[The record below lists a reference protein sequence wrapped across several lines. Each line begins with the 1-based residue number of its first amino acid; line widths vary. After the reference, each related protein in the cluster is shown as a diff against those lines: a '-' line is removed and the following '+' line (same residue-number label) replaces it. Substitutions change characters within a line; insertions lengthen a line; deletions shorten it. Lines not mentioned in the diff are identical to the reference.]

1 MPHNK
6 NMRTALLAI
15 FVLCFSPTLQADVAK
30 TKLSVKVLT
39 PSGKPLDRA
48 SVIIRFVS
56 GRDKMKLYS
65 KIRTQWET
73 KTNQE
78 GLVQIPQIPQGK
90 IQIQVIASGYQTFG
104 HIFDVEEEEKT
115 LEIKMNAP
123 QAQYSAH

>member
-1 MPHNK
+1 
-6 NMRTALLAI
+6 MRTALFALI
-15 FVLCFSPTLQADVAK
+15 LLCFQPSLQADVAK

-56 GRDKMKLYS
+56 GRDKLKLYS

-104 HIFDVEEEEKT
+104 HIFEVEEEEKT
-115 LEIKMNAP
+115 LEIKMNVP
-123 QAQYSAH
+123 QAQYSAHD

>member
-1 MPHNK
+1 
-6 NMRTALLAI
+6 MRTALLALTL
-15 FVLCFSPTLQADVAK
+15 LCFQPSLQADVAK

-56 GRDKMKLYS
+56 GRDKLKLYS

-104 HIFDVEEEEKT
+104 HIFEVEEEEKT
-115 LEIKMNAP
+115 LEIKMNVP

>member
-1 MPHNK
+1 
-6 NMRTALLAI
+6 MRTALLVLLLSSSLLEA
-15 FVLCFSPTLQADVAK
+15 FVDQ

-39 PSGKPLDRA
+39 PYGKPLDRA

-56 GRDKMKLYS
+56 GRDKLKAYT
-65 KIRTQWET
+65 KVRTQWET

-78 GLVQIPQIPQGK
+78 GLVQIPSIPQGK

-104 HIFDVEEEEKT
+104 KIFEIEEAEKT

>member
-1 MPHNK
+1 MLL
-6 NMRTALLAI
+6 TLAL
-15 FVLCFSPTLQADVAK
+15 FCSGTVLHADVAK
-30 TKLSVKVLT
+30 TKLSIHVVT
-39 PSGKPLDRA
+39 PGGKPLDRA

-56 GRDKMKLYS
+56 GREKMKLYS

-78 GLVQIPQIPQGK
+78 GMVQIPTIPQGK

-104 HIFDVEEEEKT
+104 QIFDVDEAEKT

>member
-1 MPHNK
+1 
-6 NMRTALLAI
+6 MRTALLAI
-15 FVLCFSPTLQADVAK
+15 ALLCLPANLVAAMAK

-56 GRDKMKLYS
+56 GRDKLKLYS
-65 KIRTQWET
+65 KVRTQWET
-73 KTNQE
+73 KTNQQ
-78 GLVQIPQIPQGK
+78 GLVQIPEIPQGK

-104 HIFDVEEEEKT
+104 NVFEVDEEEKT
-115 LEIKMNAP
+115 LEIKMNLP

>member
-1 MPHNK
+1 
-6 NMRTALLAI
+6 MRTALLAL
-15 FVLCFSPTLQADVAK
+15 FLLCFHSSLQADVAK

-56 GRDKMKLYS
+56 GRDKLKLYS
-65 KIRTQWET
+65 KVRTQWET

-104 HIFDVEEEEKT
+104 HIFEIEEEEKT

>member
-1 MPHNK
+1 MPHNEG
-6 NMRTALLAI
+6 MRTALL
-15 FVLCFSPTLQADVAK
+15 LCLGALLCLGVEQ

-48 SVIIRFVS
+48 SVIIKFVS
-56 GRDKMKLYS
+56 GRDKLKAYT
-65 KIRTQWET
+65 KVRTQWET

-78 GLVQIPQIPQGK
+78 GLVQIPTIPQGK

-104 HIFDVEEEEKT
+104 QLFDVNEEEKT
-115 LEIKMNAP
+115 VEIKMMPP

>member
-1 MPHNK
+1 
-6 NMRTALLAI
+6 MRTALLALAL
-15 FVLCFSPTLQADVAK
+15 LCLPTNLLADVAK

-39 PSGKPLDRA
+39 PGGKPLDRA

-56 GRDKMKLYS
+56 GRDKLKLYS

-73 KTNQE
+73 KTNQQ
-78 GLVQIPQIPQGK
+78 GMVQIPEIPQGK

-104 HIFDVEEEEKT
+104 HIFEVDEEEKT
-115 LEIKMNAP
+115 LEIKLNTP

>member
-1 MPHNK
+1 
-6 NMRTALLAI
+6 MRTPLLAL
-15 FVLCFSPTLQADVAK
+15 FLLCFHSSLQADVAK

-56 GRDKMKLYS
+56 GRDKLKLYS
-65 KIRTQWET
+65 KVRTQWET

-104 HIFDVEEEEKT
+104 HIFEIEEEEKT

>member
-1 MPHNK
+1 
-6 NMRTALLAI
+6 MRKASIPLCL
-15 FVLCFSPTLQADVAK
+15 FCFSIALVFGFVES

-48 SVIIRFVS
+48 SVIIKFVS
-56 GRDKMKLYS
+56 GRDKLKAYS

-78 GLVQIPQIPQGK
+78 GLTNIPAIPQGK
-90 IQIQVIASGYQTFG
+90 IRIQVIAAGYQTFG
-104 HIFDVEEEEKT
+104 QDFDVNQEEQT
-115 LEIKMNAP
+115 IDIKLNPP

>member
-1 MPHNK
+1 
-6 NMRTALLAI
+6 MRTALLALTL
-15 FVLCFSPTLQADVAK
+15 LCFQPSLQADVAK

-56 GRDKMKLYS
+56 GRDKLKLYS

-104 HIFDVEEEEKT
+104 HIFEVEEEEKT
-115 LEIKMNAP
+115 LEIKMNVP
-123 QAQYSAH
+123 QAQYSAHD

>member
-1 MPHNK
+1 
-6 NMRTALLAI
+6 
-15 FVLCFSPTLQADVAK
+15 
-30 TKLSVKVLT
+30 VLT